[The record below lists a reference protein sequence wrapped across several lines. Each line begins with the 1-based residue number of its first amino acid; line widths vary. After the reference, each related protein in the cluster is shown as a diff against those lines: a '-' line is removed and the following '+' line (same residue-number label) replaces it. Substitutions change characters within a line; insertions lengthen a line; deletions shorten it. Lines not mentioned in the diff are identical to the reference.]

1 MAEGLDLLQ
10 ALSPLRLPPL
20 HRFRVTEIT
29 MTVLS
34 SRLPC
39 AAAPRRALIHRL
51 RRLIWLAAA
60 TGTLMV
66 VLGALLLTAAPT
78 AALAAQSEQA
88 GLPRA
93 VAEMEQLDRMRVSLA
108 STLEGRSEEPTMETM
123 KEVCKPVGMRAMA
136 IGKENGWQVRQV
148 ASKYRNPDH
157 APAGPQEKQVIDLLE
172 RHAAAGAGA
181 GGLSRSLRGSA
192 QSWIRVAMTTAS
204 LRPNARGWSDRSL
217 CRSNCACHQ
226 KPKEKNWHLSSKIGV
241 IKFLVHYSHYLRYK
255 ITVRFF

>member
-10 ALSPLRLPPL
+10 ALSPLSLPPF
-20 HRFRVTEIT
+20 HRFRVTDIT

-51 RRLIWLAAA
+51 RRL
-60 TGTLMV
+60 
-66 VLGALLLTAAPT
+66 
-78 AALAAQSEQA
+78 
-88 GLPRA
+88 
-93 VAEMEQLDRMRVSLA
+93 VSLA

-192 QSWIRVAMTTAS
+192 RSWIMW
-204 LRPNARGWSDRSL
+204 LP
-217 CRSNCACHQ
+217 
-226 KPKEKNWHLSSKIGV
+226 
-241 IKFLVHYSHYLRYK
+241 
-255 ITVRFF
+255 

>member
-10 ALSPLRLPPL
+10 ALSPLSLPPF
-20 HRFRVTEIT
+20 HRFRVAEIT

-172 RHAAAGAGA
+172 RHPEITGLWEPAGAGQSA
-181 GGLSRSLRGSA
+181 GVNYYRRINVEPSCLACHGTRASRPAFVTENYPDDKAFDFKVGDLRGMYAVFIPELQQALA
-192 QSWIRVAMTTAS
+192 QA
-204 LRPNARGWSDRSL
+204 G
-217 CRSNCACHQ
+217 
-226 KPKEKNWHLSSKIGV
+226 
-241 IKFLVHYSHYLRYK
+241 
-255 ITVRFF
+255 